1 MDDFSLSSLQESRN
15 EWCSRLITVVTPCVI
30 DGVKSIF
37 EESWKLCVENDEK
50 TKYLMTFQNFLSR
63 VPKWNATIIS
73 QECSRIKEKSN
84 CTYISDLITC
94 VHIVQLKMLSCM
106 RVGTKQKKVDVN
118 IPSLDDFIHRIYINV
133 ARKIYTNVYL
143 FEIGIS
149 SLKSQKNSRELEII
163 IKECILQTIR
173 ETIPVEELLKLYMN
187 ETVENAVEVHERE
200 EIISQEPIFNK
211 PVAGVISG
219 PSPMTEAERKEEAD
233 TLSKIKA
240 ASNASSNSDASI
252 TELGSGSGSGSGV
265 SFNMNNNQV
274 IPIENISNEMRD
286 KSSKNYDDDDYDNIN
301 GDDIYN
307 EDDEYDED
315 GENVKL
321 SIGDNVELS
330 VDPFPSDGD
339 GDDENNIDLKI
350 EEIPDIEDF

>member
-1 MDDFSLSSLQESRN
+1 MDDFSLNSLQESRN
-15 EWCSRLITVVTPCVI
+15 EWCSRLITVLTPCVI

-37 EESWKLCVENDEK
+37 EESWKLCLENDEK

-63 VPKWNATIIS
+63 VPKWNTAIIS

-94 VHIVQLKMLSCM
+94 VHIIQLKMLSCM

-118 IPSLDDFIHRIYINV
+118 IPSLEDFVHHVYINV

-143 FEIGIS
+143 FEMGIS

-200 EIISQEPIFNK
+200 EIISQETIADKN
-211 PVAGVISG
+211 VAGNISD
-219 PSPMTEAERKEEAD
+219 PNHMSAKELAEEAD

-240 ASNASSNSDASI
+240 ASNSSTSSEASI
-252 TELGSGSGSGSGV
+252 TSSSKSPTLSASGV
-265 SFNMNNNQV
+265 SFNMDNNEV
-274 IPIENISNEMRD
+274 IPIENISSEKRD
-286 KSSKNYDDDDYDNIN
+286 DSSKDYDDEDDDEDEDEDDDD
-301 GDDIYN
+301 
-307 EDDEYDED
+307 
-315 GENVKL
+315 NVKL
-321 SIGDNVELS
+321 NIGDNVELS
-330 VDPFPSDGD
+330 VDPFP
-339 GDDENNIDLKI
+339 GDDDDNDSNIDLKI
-350 EEIPDIEDF
+350 EEIPLIEDF

>member
-1 MDDFSLSSLQESRN
+1 MDDFSLNSLQESRN
-15 EWCSRLITVVTPCVI
+15 EWCSRLITVLTPCII

-63 VPKWNATIIS
+63 VPKWNPSIIS

-94 VHIVQLKMLSCM
+94 VHIIQLKMLSCM

-118 IPSLDDFIHRIYINV
+118 IPSLDDFVHHIYINA

-143 FEIGIS
+143 FEMGIS

-163 IKECILQTIR
+163 IKECILQTVR

-200 EIISQEPIFNK
+200 EIISQEPVIDK
-211 PVAGVISG
+211 TVAGNISE
-219 PSPMTEAERKEEAD
+219 PEPMSAKQLAEEAE

-240 ASNASSNSDASI
+240 ASFASTPEA
-252 TELGSGSGSGSGV
+252 SGV
-265 SFNMNNNQV
+265 SFNMDNNQV
-274 IPIENISNEMRD
+274 IPIENISSESRQD
-286 KSSKNYDDDDYDNIN
+286 DNYDDDN
-301 GDDIYN
+301 
-307 EDDEYDED
+307 DDEYDD
-315 GENVKL
+315 DDDDDNDSVKL
-321 SIGDNVELS
+321 NIGDNVELS
-330 VDPFPSDGD
+330 VDPFPSD
-339 GDDENNIDLKI
+339 DEDNDSNIDLKI
-350 EEIPDIEDF
+350 EEIPMIDDF

>member
-1 MDDFSLSSLQESRN
+1 MDDFSLNSLQESRN
-15 EWCSRLITVVTPCVI
+15 EWCSRLITVLSPCVI

-37 EESWKLCVENDEK
+37 EESWKLCLENDEK

-63 VPKWNATIIS
+63 VPKWNTAIIS

-94 VHIVQLKMLSCM
+94 VHIIQLKMLSCM

-118 IPSLDDFIHRIYINV
+118 IPSLEDFVHHVYINV

-143 FEIGIS
+143 FEMGIS

-200 EIISQEPIFNK
+200 EIISQETIADKN
-211 PVAGVISG
+211 VAGNISD
-219 PSPMTEAERKEEAD
+219 PNHMSAKELAEEAD

-240 ASNASSNSDASI
+240 ASNSSTSSEASI
-252 TELGSGSGSGSGV
+252 TSSSKSPTLSASGV
-265 SFNMNNNQV
+265 SFNMDNNEV
-274 IPIENISNEMRD
+274 IPIENISSEIRD
-286 KSSKNYDDDDYDNIN
+286 DSSKDYDDEDDDEDEGDDDDD
-301 GDDIYN
+301 
-307 EDDEYDED
+307 
-315 GENVKL
+315 NVKL
-321 SIGDNVELS
+321 NIGDNVELS
-330 VDPFPSDGD
+330 VDPFPN
-339 GDDENNIDLKI
+339 DDDDNDSNIDLKI
-350 EEIPDIEDF
+350 EDIPLIEDF

>member
-63 VPKWNATIIS
+63 VPKWNPTIIS

-118 IPSLDDFIHRIYINV
+118 IPSLEDFIHRIYINV

-200 EIISQEPIFNK
+200 EIISQEPVIEK
-211 PVAGVISG
+211 SVAGVISR
-219 PSPMTEAERKEEAD
+219 PSTMTDVERKEEAE

-240 ASNASSNSDASI
+240 ASSAMTSSDASV
-252 TELGSGSGSGSGV
+252 TGSGV

-274 IPIENISNEMRD
+274 IPIENISSEIRD
-286 KSSKNYDDDDYDNIN
+286 ESYKNYDDDDED
-301 GDDIYN
+301 GDDDYN
-307 EDDEYDED
+307 DHDEDD
-315 GENVKL
+315 ENVKL

-330 VDPFPSDGD
+330 VDPFPNDQSDGE
-339 GDDENNIDLKI
+339 DDSNIDLKI

>member
-1 MDDFSLSSLQESRN
+1 MDDFSLNSLQESRN
-15 EWCSRLITVVTPCVI
+15 EWCSRLITVLTPCVI

-37 EESWKLCVENDEK
+37 EESWKLCLENDEK

-63 VPKWNATIIS
+63 VPKWNPNIIS

-94 VHIVQLKMLSCM
+94 VHIIQLKMLSCM
-106 RVGTKQKKVDVN
+106 RVGTKQKKIDVN
-118 IPSLDDFIHRIYINV
+118 VPSLEDFVHHVYINA

-143 FEIGIS
+143 FEMGIS

-200 EIISQEPIFNK
+200 EIISQEPIVDK
-211 PVAGVISG
+211 LVAGNISE
-219 PSPMTEAERKEEAD
+219 PAPMSAKQLSEEAE

-240 ASNASSNSDASI
+240 ASSAAIYSEPSVDMGSSSSSA
-252 TELGSGSGSGSGV
+252 SGV
-265 SFNMNNNQV
+265 SFNMDNNQV
-274 IPIENISNEMRD
+274 IPIENISSENRD
-286 KSSKNYDDDDYDNIN
+286 DSSKDFDDDYD
-301 GDDIYN
+301 D
-307 EDDEYDED
+307 EDDDED
-315 GENVKL
+315 DDNIKL

-330 VDPFPSDGD
+330 VDPFPN
-339 GDDENNIDLKI
+339 DDDDNDSNIDLKI
-350 EEIPDIEDF
+350 EEIPLIDDF

>member
-1 MDDFSLSSLQESRN
+1 MDDFSLNSLQESRN
-15 EWCSRLITVVTPCVI
+15 EWCSRLITVLAPCVI
-30 DGVKSIF
+30 DGIKSIF
-37 EESWKLCVENDEK
+37 EESWKLCLENDEK

-63 VPKWNATIIS
+63 VPKWNPSIIS

-94 VHIVQLKMLSCM
+94 VHIIQLKMLSCM

-118 IPSLDDFIHRIYINV
+118 IPSLDDFIHHVYINA

-143 FEIGIS
+143 FEMGIS

-163 IKECILQTIR
+163 IKECILQTVR

-200 EIISQEPIFNK
+200 EIISQEPIIDK
-211 PVAGVISG
+211 TVAGNISQ
-219 PSPMTEAERKEEAD
+219 PAPMSAKQLAQEAE

-240 ASNASSNSDASI
+240 ASFASTSES
-252 TELGSGSGSGSGV
+252 SGV
-265 SFNMNNNQV
+265 SFNMDNNQV
-274 IPIENISNEMRD
+274 IPIENISSESRHD
-286 KSSKNYDDDDYDNIN
+286 HDDDDYDN
-301 GDDIYN
+301 DD
-307 EDDEYDED
+307 DDDD
-315 GENVKL
+315 DDDDDSVKL

-330 VDPFPSDGD
+330 VDPFPT
-339 GDDENNIDLKI
+339 DDEDNDSNIDLKI
-350 EEIPDIEDF
+350 EEIPLIDDF

>member
-1 MDDFSLSSLQESRN
+1 M
-15 EWCSRLITVVTPCVI
+15 
-30 DGVKSIF
+30 
-37 EESWKLCVENDEK
+37 
-50 TKYLMTFQNFLSR
+50 
-63 VPKWNATIIS
+63 
-73 QECSRIKEKSN
+73 
-84 CTYISDLITC
+84 
-94 VHIVQLKMLSCM
+94 
-106 RVGTKQKKVDVN
+106 
-118 IPSLDDFIHRIYINV
+118 
-133 ARKIYTNVYL
+133 
-143 FEIGIS
+143 
-149 SLKSQKNSRELEII
+149 EII

-200 EIISQEPIFNK
+200 EIISQEPIFDK
-211 PVAGVISG
+211 SVAGVISG

-252 TELGSGSGSGSGV
+252 TESGSGSGV
-265 SFNMNNNQV
+265 SFNMKNNQV
-274 IPIENISNEMRD
+274 IPIENISNEIRD
-286 KSSKNYDDDDYDNIN
+286 KSSKNYDDDYDDIN

-330 VDPFPSDGD
+330 VDPFPSDQSDGG

>member
-1 MDDFSLSSLQESRN
+1 MDDFSLNSLQESRN
-15 EWCSRLITVVTPCVI
+15 EWCSRLITVLTPCVI

-37 EESWKLCVENDEK
+37 EESWKLCLENDEK

-63 VPKWNATIIS
+63 VPKWNPNIIS

-94 VHIVQLKMLSCM
+94 VHIIQLKMLSCM

-118 IPSLDDFIHRIYINV
+118 IPSLEDFVHHIYINA

-143 FEIGIS
+143 FEMGIS

-187 ETVENAVEVHERE
+187 ETVENAMEVHERE
-200 EIISQEPIFNK
+200 EIISQEPIIDK
-211 PVAGVISG
+211 PIAGSISE
-219 PSPMTEAERKEEAD
+219 PAPMSAKQLAEEAE

-240 ASNASSNSDASI
+240 ASNAGTSSEPSI
-252 TELGSGSGSGSGV
+252 HGNTESSSSSGSGV
-265 SFNMNNNQV
+265 SFNMDNNQV
-274 IPIENISNEMRD
+274 IPIENISSELRD
-286 KSSKNYDDDDYDNIN
+286 DSAKDFDDDYDDEDDDE
-301 GDDIYN
+301 GDD
-307 EDDEYDED
+307 
-315 GENVKL
+315 NVKL
-321 SIGDNVELS
+321 NIGDNVELS
-330 VDPFPSDGD
+330 VDAFPN
-339 GDDENNIDLKI
+339 DDDDDNDSNIDLKI
-350 EEIPDIEDF
+350 DEIPDIDDF

>member
-1 MDDFSLSSLQESRN
+1 MDDFSLNSLQESRN
-15 EWCSRLITVVTPCVI
+15 EWCSRLITVLTPCII

-63 VPKWNATIIS
+63 VPKWNPNIIS

-94 VHIVQLKMLSCM
+94 VHIIQLKMLSCM

-118 IPSLDDFIHRIYINV
+118 IPSLEDFVHHIYINV

-143 FEIGIS
+143 FEMGIS

-200 EIISQEPIFNK
+200 EIISQEPIVDK
-211 PVAGVISG
+211 PIAGSISE
-219 PSPMTEAERKEEAD
+219 PAPMSAKQLAEEAE

-240 ASNASSNSDASI
+240 ASFINTDSSSFS
-252 TELGSGSGSGSGV
+252 TSGV
-265 SFNMNNNQV
+265 SFNMDNNEV
-274 IPIENISNEMRD
+274 IPIENISSEIRD
-286 KSSKNYDDDDYDNIN
+286 DSSKDFDDDYD
-301 GDDIYN
+301 
-307 EDDEYDED
+307 DED
-315 GENVKL
+315 NDDDDDNVKL

-330 VDPFPSDGD
+330 VDPFPN
-339 GDDENNIDLKI
+339 DDDDDNDSNIDLKI
-350 EEIPDIEDF
+350 DEIPLIDDF

>member
-1 MDDFSLSSLQESRN
+1 MDDFSLNSLQESRN
-15 EWCSRLITVVTPCVI
+15 EWCSRLITVLTPCII

-37 EESWKLCVENDEK
+37 EESWKLCLENDEK

-63 VPKWNATIIS
+63 VPKWNPNIIS
-73 QECSRIKEKSN
+73 QECCRIKEKSN

-94 VHIVQLKMLSCM
+94 VHIIQLKMLSCM
-106 RVGTKQKKVDVN
+106 RVGTKQKKIDVN
-118 IPSLDDFIHRIYINV
+118 IPSLEDFVHHIYINA

-143 FEIGIS
+143 FEMGIS

-200 EIISQEPIFNK
+200 EIISQDPIVDK
-211 PVAGVISG
+211 PVAGSISE
-219 PSPMTEAERKEEAD
+219 PVPMSAKQLAEEAE

-240 ASNASSNSDASI
+240 ASNAGTSFEASINTNTESSSSN
-252 TELGSGSGSGSGV
+252 GSGSSGV
-265 SFNMNNNQV
+265 SFNMDNNQV
-274 IPIENISNEMRD
+274 IPIENISSELRD
-286 KSSKNYDDDDYDNIN
+286 DSSKDFDDDDYDDEDN
-301 GDDIYN
+301 DD
-307 EDDEYDED
+307 EDD
-315 GENVKL
+315 ENVKL

-330 VDPFPSDGD
+330 VDPFPNE
-339 GDDENNIDLKI
+339 DDDNDSNIDLKI
-350 EEIPDIEDF
+350 EEIPLIDDF

>member
-1 MDDFSLSSLQESRN
+1 MDDFSLNSLQESRN
-15 EWCSRLITVVTPCVI
+15 EWCSRLITVLTPCII

-37 EESWKLCVENDEK
+37 EESWKLCLENDEK

-63 VPKWNATIIS
+63 VPKWNPNIIS

-94 VHIVQLKMLSCM
+94 VHIIQLKMLSCM
-106 RVGTKQKKVDVN
+106 RVGTKQKKIDVN
-118 IPSLDDFIHRIYINV
+118 IPSLEDFVHHIYINA

-143 FEIGIS
+143 FEMGIS

-200 EIISQEPIFNK
+200 EIISQEPIVDK
-211 PVAGVISG
+211 PIAGSISE
-219 PSPMTEAERKEEAD
+219 PAHMSAKQLAEEAE

-240 ASNASSNSDASI
+240 ASNAGTSSEPSI
-252 TELGSGSGSGSGV
+252 RGNTNTESSSSSGSGSSGV
-265 SFNMNNNQV
+265 SFNMDNNEI
-274 IPIENISNEMRD
+274 IPIENISSEMRD
-286 KSSKNYDDDDYDNIN
+286 DSSKDFDDDYDE
-301 GDDIYN
+301 
-307 EDDEYDED
+307 EDDDED
-315 GENVKL
+315 DENVKL

-330 VDPFPSDGD
+330 VDPFPN
-339 GDDENNIDLKI
+339 DDDDNDSNIDLKI
-350 EEIPDIEDF
+350 EEIPIIDDF

>member
-1 MDDFSLSSLQESRN
+1 MDDFSLNSLQESRN
-15 EWCSRLITVVTPCVI
+15 EWCSRLITVLTPCVI

-63 VPKWNATIIS
+63 VPKWNPNIIS

-94 VHIVQLKMLSCM
+94 VHIIQLKMLSCM
-106 RVGTKQKKVDVN
+106 RVGTKQKKIDVN
-118 IPSLDDFIHRIYINV
+118 IPSLEDFVHHVYINA

-143 FEIGIS
+143 FEMGIS

-200 EIISQEPIFNK
+200 EIISQEPIVDK
-211 PVAGVISG
+211 TVAGSISE
-219 PSPMTEAERKEEAD
+219 PAPMSAKQLAEEAE

-240 ASNASSNSDASI
+240 ASNAVTSSEPSVDIGSSSSSG
-252 TELGSGSGSGSGV
+252 LGSSGV
-265 SFNMNNNQV
+265 SFNMDNNQV
-274 IPIENISNEMRD
+274 IPIENISSENRND
-286 KSSKNYDDDDYDNIN
+286 SSKDFDDDFDDDDDEN
-301 GDDIYN
+301 G
-307 EDDEYDED
+307 EDDD
-315 GENVKL
+315 NVKL

-330 VDPFPSDGD
+330 VDPFPN
-339 GDDENNIDLKI
+339 DDDDNDSNIDLKI
-350 EEIPDIEDF
+350 EEIPLIDDF

>member
-1 MDDFSLSSLQESRN
+1 MDDFSLNSLQESRN
-15 EWCSRLITVVTPCVI
+15 EWCSRLITVLTPCVI

-37 EESWKLCVENDEK
+37 EESWKLCLENDEK

-63 VPKWNATIIS
+63 VPKWNPNIIS

-94 VHIVQLKMLSCM
+94 VHIIQLKMLSCM
-106 RVGTKQKKVDVN
+106 RVGTKQKKIDVN
-118 IPSLDDFIHRIYINV
+118 IPSLEDFVHHVYINA

-143 FEIGIS
+143 FEMSIS

-200 EIISQEPIFNK
+200 EIISQEPIIDK
-211 PVAGVISG
+211 PVAGSTSE
-219 PSPMTEAERKEEAD
+219 PTPMSAKQLAEEAD

-240 ASNASSNSDASI
+240 ASNAGTFSEPSIDMGSSSSSA
-252 TELGSGSGSGSGV
+252 SGV
-265 SFNMNNNQV
+265 SFNMDNNEV
-274 IPIENISNEMRD
+274 IPIENISNENRD
-286 KSSKNYDDDDYDNIN
+286 DSSKDFDDDYD
-301 GDDIYN
+301 D
-307 EDDEYDED
+307 EDDDED
-315 GENVKL
+315 DDNVKL
-321 SIGDNVELS
+321 NIGDNVELS
-330 VDPFPSDGD
+330 VDPFPNDDDDDDDDG
-339 GDDENNIDLKI
+339 NIDLKI
-350 EEIPDIEDF
+350 EEIPLIDDF